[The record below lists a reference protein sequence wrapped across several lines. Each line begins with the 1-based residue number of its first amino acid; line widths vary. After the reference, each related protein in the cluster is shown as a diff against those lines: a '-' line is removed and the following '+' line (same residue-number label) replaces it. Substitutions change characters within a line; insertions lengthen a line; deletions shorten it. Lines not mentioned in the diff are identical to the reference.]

1 MALRT
6 DDNERTS
13 SAATGATLVDPLA
26 RPRQNRLRQHPFVQ
40 PMASAAPL
48 DGVLQLDAVHK
59 DLVHESFTCDT
70 RDHEDHT
77 CATSPLFPLPPARAS
92 TRGLARTVRAGSVA

>member
-1 MALRT
+1 
-6 DDNERTS
+6 
-13 SAATGATLVDPLA
+13 
-26 RPRQNRLRQHPFVQ
+26 
-40 PMASAAPL
+40 MASAAPL